1 MKEERFTIQNIPSIL
16 YGDSS
21 EKLFLYIHGK
31 MGCKEE
37 AARFAEIVCP
47 KGYQVLSI
55 DLPGHGERAGEMER
69 FVPWEV
75 VPELQAV
82 YGFVRQRWKRIRLY
96 ANSIGA
102 YFSLL
107 AFREV
112 KLEKSLF
119 VSPIL
124 DMEKLIR
131 DMMGWAGVTQEQ
143 LKAAGEMPTAF
154 GETLSWE
161 YLTYAAEHRITK
173 WDCPT
178 AILYAGQDHLTA
190 WDTVD
195 DFAQRFGCTV
205 TVMENGEHWFHTEEQ
220 LAALD
225 AWLRRECDKP
235 VLAPDFEKGLLDEIR
250 GARNEGSSCEE

>member
-21 EKLFLYIHGK
+21 ENLFLYIHGK
-31 MGCKEE
+31 MGRKEE
-37 AARFAEIVCP
+37 AAHLAELVCP
-47 KGYQVLSI
+47 KGYQVLGI
-55 DLPGHGERAGEMER
+55 DLPGHGERIGEMER

-75 VPELQAV
+75 VPELQTV
-82 YGFVRQRWKRIRLY
+82 YGFDRQRWKKIHLY

-112 KLEKSLF
+112 ELEKSLF
-119 VSPIL
+119 VSPVL

-143 LKAAGEMPTAF
+143 LKEAGEISTAF
-154 GETLSWE
+154 GETLSWK
-161 YLTYAAEHRITK
+161 YLTYAIENQITR
-173 WDCPT
+173 WDSPT

-190 WDTVD
+190 RETVD
-195 DFAQRFGCTV
+195 NFAQRFGCTV
-205 TVMENGEHWFHTEEQ
+205 MVMENGEHWFHTEEQ
-220 LAALD
+220 LAVLD
-225 AWLRRECDKP
+225 AWLRKE
-235 VLAPDFEKGLLDEIR
+235 V
-250 GARNEGSSCEE
+250 

>member
-1 MKEERFTIQNIPSIL
+1 MKEKHILVLEIPAVL

-21 EKLFLYIHGK
+21 ESLFLYIHGK

-37 AARFAEIVCP
+37 AAHFAEIVCP

-55 DLPGHGERAGEMER
+55 DLPGHGERTSETGR

-75 VPELQAV
+75 APELRVVNDYAREHWNHV
-82 YGFVRQRWKRIRLY
+82 NLY

-107 AFREV
+107 ALRDA

-143 LKAAGEMPTAF
+143 LMEAGEIPTSF
-154 GETLSWE
+154 GEALSWK
-161 YLTYAAEHRITK
+161 YLTYGLEHRIAK
-173 WDCPT
+173 WDSPT

-190 WDTVD
+190 RKTVEE
-195 DFAQRFGCTV
+195 FARRFGCTV
-205 TVMENGEHWFHTEEQ
+205 TIMENGEHWFHTQEQ
-220 LAALD
+220 LAVLD
-225 AWLRRECDKP
+225 VWLQKET
-235 VLAPDFEKGLLDEIR
+235 E
-250 GARNEGSSCEE
+250 

>member
-1 MKEERFTIQNIPSIL
+1 MKEEHILVQEIPAVL

-55 DLPGHGERAGEMER
+55 DLPGHGGRTGEMER

-82 YGFVRQRWKRIRLY
+82 YAFAQKRWKKISLY

-107 AFREV
+107 AVQEA

-131 DMMGWAGVTQEQ
+131 DMMGWAGVTQ
-143 LKAAGEMPTAF
+143 
-154 GETLSWE
+154 
-161 YLTYAAEHRITK
+161 
-173 WDCPT
+173 
-178 AILYAGQDHLTA
+178 
-190 WDTVD
+190 
-195 DFAQRFGCTV
+195 
-205 TVMENGEHWFHTEEQ
+205 
-220 LAALD
+220 
-225 AWLRRECDKP
+225 
-235 VLAPDFEKGLLDEIR
+235 
-250 GARNEGSSCEE
+250 

>member
-1 MKEERFTIQNIPSIL
+1 MCSTTQFMVHHIPVVL
-16 YGDSS
+16 HGDSS

-31 MGCKEE
+31 MGRKEE
-37 AARFAEIVCP
+37 AARIAEIVCP
-47 KGYQVLSI
+47 KGYQVLGI
-55 DLPGHGERAGEMER
+55 DLPGHGERTGEMER

-82 YGFVRQRWKRIRLY
+82 YANTQKRWKKISLY

-107 AFREV
+107 ALRDA

-119 VSPIL
+119 VSPVL

-143 LKAAGEMPTAF
+143 LKEAGEISTAF
-154 GETLSWE
+154 GETLSWK
-161 YLTYAAEHRITK
+161 YLTYAIENQITR
-173 WDCPT
+173 WDSPT

-190 WDTVD
+190 RGTVD
-195 DFAQRFGCTV
+195 NFAQRFSCTV
-205 TVMENGEHWFHTEEQ
+205 MVMENGGHWFHTEEQ
-220 LAALD
+220 LAVLD
-225 AWLRRECDKP
+225 VWLRKE
-235 VLAPDFEKGLLDEIR
+235 V
-250 GARNEGSSCEE
+250 

>member
-1 MKEERFTIQNIPSIL
+1 MKEDRMTIQDIPSVL

-21 EKLFLYIHGK
+21 ENLFLYIHGK

-37 AARFAEIVCP
+37 AARFAELVCP
-47 KGYQVLSI
+47 EGYQVLSI
-55 DLPGHGERAGEMER
+55 DLPGHGERTGEMER

-82 YGFVRQRWKRIRLY
+82 YANTQKRWKRIRLY

-107 AFREV
+107 ALRDA

-124 DMEKLIR
+124 NMEKLIR
-131 DMMGWAGVTQEQ
+131 DMMGWSGVTQEQ
-143 LKAAGEMPTAF
+143 LKKAGEIPTPF
-154 GETLSWE
+154 GETLSWK
-161 YLTYAAEHRITK
+161 YLTYAAEHRIEK

-178 AILYAGQDHLTA
+178 AILYAGQDHLTTRE
-190 WDTVD
+190 TVD
-195 DFAQRFGCTV
+195 GFAQRFNCKV
-205 TVMENGEHWFHTEEQ
+205 TVMENGEHWFHTEQQ
-220 LAALD
+220 LAVLD
-225 AWLRRECDKP
+225 AWLRKE
-235 VLAPDFEKGLLDEIR
+235 F
-250 GARNEGSSCEE
+250 

>member
-1 MKEERFTIQNIPSIL
+1 MAIASELSLKESGDTEKGMYMKEERFPIANIPAML
-16 YGDSS
+16 YGDSE

-31 MGCKEE
+31 MGFKEE
-37 AARFAEIVCP
+37 AARFAEIACA

-55 DLPGHGERAGEMER
+55 DLPGHGERAGEMKR

-82 YGFVRQRWKRIRLY
+82 YGFARQRWKHISLC

-107 AFREV
+107 AFRDA

-143 LKAAGEMPTAF
+143 LKAAGEIPTAF
-154 GETLSWE
+154 GETLSWK
-161 YLTYAAEHRITK
+161 YLTFAEEHRIAK
-173 WDCPT
+173 WDSPT
-178 AILYAGQDHLTA
+178 ALLYAGQDHLTA
-190 WDTVD
+190 RKTVD
-195 DFAQRFGCTV
+195 DFAQQFGCKV

-220 LAALD
+220 LAVLD
-225 AWLRRECDKP
+225 AWLHKEM
-235 VLAPDFEKGLLDEIR
+235 E
-250 GARNEGSSCEE
+250 

>member
-1 MKEERFTIQNIPSIL
+1 MRMKEERCIIQSIPAIV

-21 EKLFLYIHGK
+21 ESLFLYIHGK
-31 MGCKEE
+31 MGRKEE
-37 AARFAEIVCP
+37 AAHLAEIVCSA
-47 KGYQVLSI
+47 GYQVLSI
-55 DLPGHGERAGEMER
+55 DLPEHGERADEMER

-82 YGFVRQRWKRIRLY
+82 CAFAQQRWKKINLY

-107 AFREV
+107 ALRDA

-143 LKAAGEMPTAF
+143 LQQAGEIPTAF
-154 GETLSWE
+154 GETLSWK
-161 YLTYAAEHRITK
+161 YLTYAAEKRITK
-173 WDCPT
+173 WDSPT

-190 WDTVD
+190 RQTVD
-195 DFAQRFGCTV
+195 DFARQFGCAV

-220 LAALD
+220 LSVLD
-225 AWLRRECDKP
+225 AWLQ
-235 VLAPDFEKGLLDEIR
+235 
-250 GARNEGSSCEE
+250 NET

>member
-1 MKEERFTIQNIPSIL
+1 
-16 YGDSS
+16 
-21 EKLFLYIHGK
+21 

-37 AARFAEIVCP
+37 AAGLAEIVCP

-55 DLPGHGERAGEMER
+55 DLPGHGERTGEMKR

-82 YGFVRQRWKRIRLY
+82 YGFARQRWKRISLC

-107 AFREV
+107 AFRDD

-119 VSPIL
+119 VSPVL

-131 DMMGWAGVTQEQ
+131 DMMGWAGVTQERLQ
-143 LKAAGEMPTAF
+143 QAGEIPTAF
-154 GETLSWE
+154 GETLSWK
-161 YLTYAAEHRITK
+161 YLTYGLEHRITK
-173 WDCPT
+173 WDSPT

-190 WDTVD
+190 RETVD
-195 DFAQRFGCTV
+195 GFVQCFGCAL

-220 LAALD
+220 LAVLD
-225 AWLRRECDKP
+225 AWLRRELYC
-235 VLAPDFEKGLLDEIR
+235 AEKIHP
-250 GARNEGSSCEE
+250 

>member
-1 MKEERFTIQNIPSIL
+1 MKEKHITVQEIPAVL

-37 AARFAEIVCP
+37 ASRFAEIVCP
-47 KGYQVLSI
+47 KGYQVLSM
-55 DLPGHGERAGEMER
+55 DLPGHGERADEMER

-75 VPELQAV
+75 VPELQAI
-82 YGFVRQRWKRIRLY
+82 YGFARQRWKKISLY

-107 AFREV
+107 ALREA
-112 KLEKSLF
+112 KPEKSLF

-124 DMEKLIR
+124 DMDKLIR
-131 DMMGWAGVTQEQ
+131 DMMGWAGVTREQ
-143 LKAAGEMPTAF
+143 LQQTGEIPTAF

-161 YLTYAAEHRITK
+161 YLTYAAENRITK
-173 WDCPT
+173 WDSPT
-178 AILYAGQDHLTA
+178 AILYAGQDHLTSRQ
-190 WDTVD
+190 TVD
-195 DFAQRFGCTV
+195 DFAQQFGCTV

-220 LAALD
+220 LAVLD
-225 AWLRRECDKP
+225 AWLQKET
-235 VLAPDFEKGLLDEIR
+235 E
-250 GARNEGSSCEE
+250 

>member
-1 MKEERFTIQNIPSIL
+1 MKEKHILVLEIPAVL

-21 EKLFLYIHGK
+21 ESLFLYIHGK

-37 AARFAEIVCP
+37 AAHFAEIVCP
-47 KGYQVLSI
+47 KGYQELSI
-55 DLPGHGERAGEMER
+55 DLTGHGERTVEMER

-82 YGFVRQRWKRIRLY
+82 YGFAQQRWKKISLY

-107 AFREV
+107 AFQEA

-143 LKAAGEMPTAF
+143 LMEAGEIPTAF
-154 GETLSWE
+154 GEALSWK
-161 YLTYAAEHRITK
+161 YLTYGLEHRIAK
-173 WDCPT
+173 WDSPT

-190 WDTVD
+190 RKTVEE
-195 DFAQRFGCTV
+195 FARRFGCTV
-205 TVMENGEHWFHTEEQ
+205 TIMENGEHWFHTQEQ
-220 LAALD
+220 LAVLD
-225 AWLRRECDKP
+225 VWLQKET
-235 VLAPDFEKGLLDEIR
+235 E
-250 GARNEGSSCEE
+250 

>member
-1 MKEERFTIQNIPSIL
+1 MKEKHIMVQEIPAVL
-16 YGDSS
+16 YGDSGES
-21 EKLFLYIHGK
+21 LFLYIHGK

-37 AARFAEIVCP
+37 ASRFAEIVCP

-55 DLPGHGERAGEMER
+55 DLPGHGERTGEMER

-82 YGFVRQRWKRIRLY
+82 YGFVRQRWKKISLY

-107 AFREV
+107 AFRNA
-112 KLEKSLF
+112 KPEKSLF

-143 LKAAGEMPTAF
+143 LHQAGEIPTAF
-154 GETLSWE
+154 GETLSWK
-161 YLTYAAEHRITK
+161 YLTYGLEHRITK
-173 WDCPT
+173 WDSPT
-178 AILYAGQDHLTA
+178 AILYAGMDHLTA
-190 WDTVD
+190 RETVD
-195 DFAQRFGCTV
+195 NFAQRFGCTI
-205 TVMENGEHWFHTEEQ
+205 TIMENGEHWFHTEEQ

-225 AWLRRECDKP
+225 AWLHAET
-235 VLAPDFEKGLLDEIR
+235 A
-250 GARNEGSSCEE
+250 

>member
-1 MKEERFTIQNIPSIL
+1 MRMKEERCIIQSIPAIV

-21 EKLFLYIHGK
+21 ESLFLYIHGK
-31 MGCKEE
+31 MGRKEE
-37 AARFAEIVCP
+37 AAHLAEIVYP
-47 KGYQVLSI
+47 MGYQVLSI
-55 DLPGHGERAGEMER
+55 DLPGHGERTGEMER

-82 YGFVRQRWKRIRLY
+82 YANTQKRWKKISLY

-107 AFREV
+107 ALRDA

-131 DMMGWAGVTQEQ
+131 DMMGWAGVTQEK
-143 LKAAGEMPTAF
+143 LKEAGEIPTAF
-154 GETLSWE
+154 GETLSWN
-161 YLTYAAEHRITK
+161 YLTYAAEHRITE
-173 WDCPT
+173 WDSPT
-178 AILYAGQDHLTA
+178 AILYAGHDHLTA
-190 WDTVD
+190 RETVD
-195 DFAQRFGCTV
+195 DFAKRFGCTV

-220 LAALD
+220 LAVLD
-225 AWLRRECDKP
+225 AWLQQET
-235 VLAPDFEKGLLDEIR
+235 E
-250 GARNEGSSCEE
+250 

>member
-1 MKEERFTIQNIPSIL
+1 MCSTTQFMVHHIPVVL
-16 YGDSS
+16 HGDSS

-31 MGCKEE
+31 MGRKEE

-47 KGYQVLSI
+47 KGYQVLSM
-55 DLPGHGERAGEMER
+55 DLPGHGERADEMER

-75 VPELQAV
+75 VPELRAV
-82 YGFVRQRWKRIRLY
+82 CGFAWQRWEKISLY

-107 AFREV
+107 AYRDA

-131 DMMGWAGVTQEQ
+131 DMMGWAGVTREQ
-143 LKAAGEMPTAF
+143 LQQAGEIPTAF
-154 GETLSWE
+154 GETLSWK
-161 YLTYAAEHRITK
+161 YLTYAAEKRITK
-173 WDCPT
+173 WDSPT

-190 WDTVD
+190 RQTVD
-195 DFAQRFGCTV
+195 DFARQFGCAV
-205 TVMENGEHWFHTEEQ
+205 TVMENGEHRFHTEEQ
-220 LAALD
+220 LSVLD
-225 AWLRRECDKP
+225 AWLQ
-235 VLAPDFEKGLLDEIR
+235 
-250 GARNEGSSCEE
+250 NET

>member
-1 MKEERFTIQNIPSIL
+1 MKEKHILLQEIPAIL

-21 EKLFLYIHGK
+21 ESLFLYIHGK
-31 MGCKEE
+31 LGRKEE

-47 KGYQVLSI
+47 KGFQVLSI
-55 DLPGHGERAGEMER
+55 DLPGHGERTGEMER

-82 YGFVRQRWKRIRLY
+82 YGFAQQRWKTISLY

-102 YFSLL
+102 YFSLQ
-107 AFREV
+107 AFQKS

-143 LKAAGEMPTAF
+143 LMEAGEIPTAF
-154 GETLSWE
+154 GETLSWK
-161 YLTYAAEHRITK
+161 YLTYAEEHRIAK
-173 WDCPT
+173 WDNPT

-190 WDTVD
+190 RKTVD

-205 TVMENGEHWFHTEEQ
+205 TIMENGEHWFHTEEQ
-220 LAALD
+220 LAVLD
-225 AWLRRECDKP
+225 AWLQKET
-235 VLAPDFEKGLLDEIR
+235 E
-250 GARNEGSSCEE
+250 

>member
-21 EKLFLYIHGK
+21 ENLFLHIHGK
-31 MGCKEE
+31 MDCKEE
-37 AARFAEIVCP
+37 AGRFANIVCP
-47 KGYQVLSI
+47 EGYQVLSM
-55 DLPGHGERAGEMER
+55 DLPGHGERADEMER

-82 YGFVRQRWKRIRLY
+82 YGFARQRWEKISLY

-107 AFREV
+107 AYREA

-124 DMEKLIR
+124 DMDKLIR
-131 DMMGWAGVTQEQ
+131 DMMGWAGMTQEQ
-143 LKAAGEMPTAF
+143 LKAAGEIPTAF
-154 GETLSWE
+154 GETLSWK
-161 YLTYAAEHRITK
+161 YLTYAAENRITK
-173 WDCPT
+173 WDSPT

-190 WDTVD
+190 RKTVD

-220 LAALD
+220 LAVLD
-225 AWLRRECDKP
+225 AWLNVET
-235 VLAPDFEKGLLDEIR
+235 E
-250 GARNEGSSCEE
+250 

>member
-1 MKEERFTIQNIPSIL
+1 MCIKEIHFSIHGIPAVL

-21 EKLFLYIHGK
+21 ESLFLYIHGK

-37 AARFAEIVCP
+37 AAHFAEIVCP

-55 DLPGHGERAGEMER
+55 DLPGHGERTGEMER

-75 VPELQAV
+75 VPELQAI
-82 YGFVRQRWKRIRLY
+82 YGFAQHCWKKISIY

-107 AFREV
+107 AFREA
-112 KLEKSLF
+112 KLGKSLF
-119 VSPIL
+119 VSPVL

-143 LKAAGEMPTAF
+143 LQQAGEIPTAF
-154 GETLSWE
+154 GETLSWK
-161 YLTYAAEHRITK
+161 YLTYAEEHRITK
-173 WDCPT
+173 WDSPT

-190 WDTVD
+190 RRTAH

-205 TVMENGEHWFHTEEQ
+205 TIMENGEHWFHTQEQ
-220 LAALD
+220 LAVLD
-225 AWLRRECDKP
+225 AWLQRET
-235 VLAPDFEKGLLDEIR
+235 A
-250 GARNEGSSCEE
+250 

>member
-1 MKEERFTIQNIPSIL
+1 MCIKEIHFSIHGIPAVL

-47 KGYQVLSI
+47 KGYQVLSM
-55 DLPGHGERAGEMER
+55 DLPGHGERADEMER

-75 VPELQAV
+75 VPELHAV
-82 YGFVRQRWKRIRLY
+82 YGFARQRWETISLY

-107 AFREV
+107 AYREA

-131 DMMGWAGVTQEQ
+131 DMMGWAGVTREQ
-143 LKAAGEMPTAF
+143 LKAVGEIPIAF
-154 GETLSWE
+154 GETLSWK
-161 YLTYAAEHRITK
+161 YLTYAAENRITK
-173 WDCPT
+173 WDSPT
-178 AILYAGQDHLTA
+178 ALLYAGQDHLTA
-190 WDTVD
+190 RQTVD
-195 DFAQRFGCTV
+195 DFARQFGCAV

-220 LAALD
+220 LSVLD
-225 AWLRRECDKP
+225 AWLQ
-235 VLAPDFEKGLLDEIR
+235 
-250 GARNEGSSCEE
+250 NET

>member
-1 MKEERFTIQNIPSIL
+1 MKEEHILVQEIPAVL

-47 KGYQVLSI
+47 KGYQVLSM
-55 DLPGHGERAGEMER
+55 DLPGHGERADEMER

-82 YGFVRQRWKRIRLY
+82 YGNARQCWQKINLY

-107 AFREV
+107 AFRDT

-131 DMMGWAGVTQEQ
+131 DMIGWAGVTREQ
-143 LKAAGEMPTAF
+143 LKADGEIPTAF
-154 GETLSWE
+154 GETLSWK
-161 YLTYAAEHRITK
+161 YLTYAAEKRITK
-173 WDCPT
+173 WDGPT
-178 AILYAGQDHLTA
+178 AILYAAQDHLTA
-190 WDTVD
+190 RQTVD
-195 DFAQRFGCTV
+195 DFARQFGCAV

-220 LAALD
+220 LAVLD
-225 AWLRRECDKP
+225 AWLQKET
-235 VLAPDFEKGLLDEIR
+235 E
-250 GARNEGSSCEE
+250 

>member
-1 MKEERFTIQNIPSIL
+1 MKEKHILILEIPAAL

-21 EKLFLYIHGK
+21 ESLFLYIHGK

-55 DLPGHGERAGEMER
+55 DLPGHGERTGEMER

-82 YGFVRQRWKRIRLY
+82 YEFSQQRWKKISLY

-107 AFREV
+107 AFRNA
-112 KLEKSLF
+112 KPEKSLF

-124 DMEKLIR
+124 DMEKLIH
-131 DMMGWAGVTQEQ
+131 DMLGWAGVTQEQ
-143 LKAAGEMPTAF
+143 LHQAGEIPTAF

-173 WDCPT
+173 WDSPT
-178 AILYAGQDHLTA
+178 AILYAGQDHLTVRE
-190 WDTVD
+190 TVEE
-195 DFAQRFGCTV
+195 FARRFGCSV

-220 LAALD
+220 LAVLD
-225 AWLRRECDKP
+225 TWLQKETEQARQYKE
-235 VLAPDFEKGLLDEIR
+235 EIH
-250 GARNEGSSCEE
+250 EES

>member
-21 EKLFLYIHGK
+21 ENLFLHIHGK

-55 DLPGHGERAGEMER
+55 DLPGHGDRTAEMER

-75 VPELQAV
+75 VPELQTV
-82 YGFVRQRWKRIRLY
+82 YGFARQHWQKISLY

-107 AFREV
+107 AYRDA

-131 DMMGWAGVTQEQ
+131 DMMGWAGVTREQ
-143 LKAAGEMPTAF
+143 LKAAGEIPTAF
-154 GETLSWE
+154 GETLSWK
-161 YLTYAAEHRITK
+161 YLTYAAEKRITK
-173 WDCPT
+173 WDSPT

-190 WDTVD
+190 RQTVD
-195 DFAQRFGCTV
+195 DFARQFGCAV

-220 LAALD
+220 LAVLD
-225 AWLRRECDKP
+225 AWLHGET
-235 VLAPDFEKGLLDEIR
+235 A
-250 GARNEGSSCEE
+250 

>member
-1 MKEERFTIQNIPSIL
+1 MRMKEERCIIQSIPAIL

-21 EKLFLYIHGK
+21 ENLFLYIHGK
-31 MGCKEE
+31 MGSKEE
-37 AARFAEIVCP
+37 AAHLAEIVYP
-47 KGYQVLSI
+47 MGYQVLSI
-55 DLPGHGERAGEMER
+55 DLPGHGERTGEMER

-82 YGFVRQRWKRIRLY
+82 YANTQKRWKKISLY

-107 AFREV
+107 ALRDA
-112 KLEKSLF
+112 KLEKSLL

-143 LKAAGEMPTAF
+143 LKEAGEIPTAF
-154 GETLSWE
+154 GETLSWN
-161 YLTYAAEHRITK
+161 YLTYAAEHRITE
-173 WDCPT
+173 WDSPT
-178 AILYAGQDHLTA
+178 AILYAGEDHLTSRQ
-190 WDTVD
+190 TVD

-220 LAALD
+220 MAVLD
-225 AWLRRECDKP
+225 AWLQQET
-235 VLAPDFEKGLLDEIR
+235 E
-250 GARNEGSSCEE
+250 

>member
-21 EKLFLYIHGK
+21 ENLFLYIHGK
-31 MGCKEE
+31 MGRKEE
-37 AARFAEIVCP
+37 AAHLAELVCP
-47 KGYQVLSI
+47 KGYQVLGI
-55 DLPGHGERAGEMER
+55 DLPGHGERTGEMER

-75 VPELQAV
+75 VPELQTV
-82 YGFVRQRWKRIRLY
+82 YGFDRQRWKKIHLY

-112 KLEKSLF
+112 ELEKSLF
-119 VSPIL
+119 VSPVL

-143 LKAAGEMPTAF
+143 LKEAGEIHTAF
-154 GETLSWE
+154 GETLSWK
-161 YLTYAAEHRITK
+161 YLTYAIENQITR
-173 WDCPT
+173 WDSPT

-190 WDTVD
+190 RETVD
-195 DFAQRFGCTV
+195 NFAQRFGCTV
-205 TVMENGEHWFHTEEQ
+205 MVMENGEHWFHTEEQ
-220 LAALD
+220 LAVLD
-225 AWLRRECDKP
+225 AWLRKE
-235 VLAPDFEKGLLDEIR
+235 V
-250 GARNEGSSCEE
+250 

>member
-1 MKEERFTIQNIPSIL
+1 MCSTTQFMVHHIPVVL
-16 YGDSS
+16 HGDSS

-55 DLPGHGERAGEMER
+55 DLPGHGERTRETER

-75 VPELQAV
+75 VPELRAV
-82 YGFVRQRWKRIRLY
+82 CGFARQRWKRISLY

-107 AFREV
+107 AFREA
-112 KLEKSLF
+112 KPEKSLF

-131 DMMGWAGVTQEQ
+131 DMMSWAGVTREQ
-143 LKAAGEMPTAF
+143 LKAAGEIPTAF
-154 GETLSWE
+154 GETLSWK
-161 YLTYAAEHRITK
+161 YLTYATENRIAK
-173 WDCPT
+173 WDSPT

-190 WDTVD
+190 RKTVD

-220 LAALD
+220 MAVLD
-225 AWLRRECDKP
+225 AWLRK
-235 VLAPDFEKGLLDEIR
+235 EI
-250 GARNEGSSCEE
+250 

>member
-1 MKEERFTIQNIPSIL
+1 MKEKHIKVQEIPTVL

-21 EKLFLYIHGK
+21 ENLYLYIHGK

-37 AARFAEIVCP
+37 ASRFAEIVCP

-55 DLPGHGERAGEMER
+55 DLPGHGERTGEMER
-69 FVPWEV
+69 FVPWKV

-82 YGFVRQRWKRIRLY
+82 YGSAQQRWKKISLY

-107 AFREV
+107 AFREA
-112 KLEKSLF
+112 KMEKSLF

-143 LKAAGEMPTAF
+143 LQQAGEIPTAF

-173 WDCPT
+173 WDSPT

-190 WDTVD
+190 RKTVD

-205 TVMENGEHWFHTEEQ
+205 AVMENGEHWFHTEEQ
-220 LAALD
+220 LAVLD
-225 AWLRRECDKP
+225 VWLHKET
-235 VLAPDFEKGLLDEIR
+235 E
-250 GARNEGSSCEE
+250 

>member
-1 MKEERFTIQNIPSIL
+1 MKEKHILVQEIPAVL

-21 EKLFLYIHGK
+21 ESLFLYIHCK

-55 DLPGHGERAGEMER
+55 DLPGHGERTGEMEW

-75 VPELQAV
+75 VPELKAV
-82 YGFVRQRWKRIRLY
+82 YGFAQQRWKKISLY

-107 AFREV
+107 AFQKA

-124 DMEKLIR
+124 YMEKLIR

-143 LKAAGEMPTAF
+143 LKEVGETPTAF
-154 GETLSWE
+154 GETLSWK
-161 YLTYAAEHRITK
+161 YLTYAAENRITK
-173 WDCPT
+173 WDSPT
-178 AILYAGQDHLTA
+178 AILYAGQDYLTA
-190 WDTVD
+190 RKTVD
-195 DFAQRFGCTV
+195 DFAQRFGCMV

-220 LAALD
+220 LAVLD
-225 AWLRRECDKP
+225 AWLQRET
-235 VLAPDFEKGLLDEIR
+235 E
-250 GARNEGSSCEE
+250 

>member
-1 MKEERFTIQNIPSIL
+1 MVQEIPAVL
-16 YGDSS
+16 YGDRS
-21 EKLFLYIHGK
+21 ENLFLCIHGK
-31 MGCKEE
+31 MGSKEE
-37 AARFAEIVCP
+37 AARFAEIVCQ

-55 DLPGHGERAGEMER
+55 DLPGHGERTGEMER

-82 YGFVRQRWKRIRLY
+82 YGFAQQRWKKNSIY

-107 AFREV
+107 AFWES

-119 VSPIL
+119 VSPVL

-143 LKAAGEMPTAF
+143 LQQAGEIPTTF
-154 GETLSWE
+154 GETLSWK
-161 YLTYAAEHRITK
+161 YLTYAEEHRIAK
-173 WDCPT
+173 WYSPT

-190 WDTVD
+190 WETVE
-195 DFAQRFGCTV
+195 DFAQRFGCTI

-220 LAALD
+220 LAVLD
-225 AWLRRECDKP
+225 AWLHAET
-235 VLAPDFEKGLLDEIR
+235 E
-250 GARNEGSSCEE
+250 

>member
-1 MKEERFTIQNIPSIL
+1 MRMKEERCIIQSIPAIV

-21 EKLFLYIHGK
+21 ESLFLYIHGK
-31 MGCKEE
+31 MGRKEE
-37 AARFAEIVCP
+37 AAHLAEIVCSA
-47 KGYQVLSI
+47 GYQVLSI
-55 DLPGHGERAGEMER
+55 DLPGHGERTSEMER

-82 YGFVRQRWKRIRLY
+82 YGFARQRWEKISLY

-107 AFREV
+107 AYREA

-131 DMMGWAGVTQEQ
+131 DMMGWAGVTREQ
-143 LKAAGEMPTAF
+143 LQQAGEIPTAF
-154 GETLSWE
+154 GETLSWK
-161 YLTYAAEHRITK
+161 YLTYAAEKRITK
-173 WDCPT
+173 WDSPT

-190 WDTVD
+190 RQTVD
-195 DFAQRFGCTV
+195 DFARQFGCAV

-220 LAALD
+220 LSVLD
-225 AWLRRECDKP
+225 AWLQ
-235 VLAPDFEKGLLDEIR
+235 
-250 GARNEGSSCEE
+250 NET